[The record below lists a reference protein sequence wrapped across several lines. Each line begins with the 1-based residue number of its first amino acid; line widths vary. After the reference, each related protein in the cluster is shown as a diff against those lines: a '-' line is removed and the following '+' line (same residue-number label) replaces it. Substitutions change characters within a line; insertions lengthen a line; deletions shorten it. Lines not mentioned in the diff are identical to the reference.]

1 MKNLYTIVG
10 VAAALVCVII
20 LFCSDVIHSEETE
33 KRDRLRWLLL
43 TFTVFCAVD
52 SFWGLIGN
60 NVRLFGYWPYW
71 IFSLLFHF
79 MATVSAY
86 VWFLFSSKYFGYEGG
101 KRGRIVEA
109 LPFVVALY
117 FIIQQPFTSKIFYI
131 DGNLEYRTWVARK
144 YLFYIQYFY
153 YIYSLVKWTIFR
165 MLTKRSGGQL
175 RSLRHT
181 RIVYSFLIV
190 PIIAGLLQMKFYD
203 APYYS
208 LGFMVMA
215 IVVFNGTIV
224 IDKIQDSVR
233 YQKVSRDTYDAF
245 EALGQ
250 SFLSVHLFD
259 LEKDVQQSVNS
270 TPEVDYFIDPKDPGS
285 VQLRKVFEGVTDYRY
300 KNDMLLFSDLSTLN
314 ERMKGKDMISKQF
327 IGVNVGWCESS
338 FICAKRDGDGNLL
351 RVIHAVRDI
360 DDTKRKEQEYV
371 EALTR
376 AYKNKNAIYA
386 EILKMQNVGVIATD
400 TDNNVIIANDMAL
413 HQFNK
418 DRMDVEGMAFF
429 DFVSDGEFTDLND
442 ANEKYRNA
450 VEKGGSFVNEM
461 KVTVKNEVFGDRK
474 EHVRYLMNS
483 GRRLELLDGTK
494 AMLNCFTDVT
504 ESKILEEK
512 LRVLSEVDFLT
523 QISNRG
529 CGEDA
534 IEELI
539 NNNTEGLYCLIDV
552 NKFKS
557 INDTYGHKAGDDV
570 LRAVAECLKKT
581 FRSEDVVMRLGG
593 DEFAIFARG
602 VSTKELAELR
612 LARLFENINRINVEG
627 VPKSMISISLGAVLV
642 KSDGEKITEDYATL
656 YKKADS
662 VMYECKDKGGSNM
675 KFYESENL

>member
-1 MKNLYTIVG
+1 MKNLYTVVG
-10 VAAALVCVII
+10 AAAALVCVII
-20 LFCSDVIHSEETE
+20 MFCSDVIHSEETE

-52 SFWGLIGN
+52 SIWGLIGN
-60 NVRLFGYWPYW
+60 NISIFGYWPYW

-86 VWFLFSSKYFGYEGG
+86 IWFLFSSKYFGYEGG
-101 KRGRIVEA
+101 KRGRIIEA

-153 YIYSLVKWTIFR
+153 YIYSLVKWAIYR
-165 MLTKRSGGQL
+165 ILTKKSGG
-175 RSLRHT
+175 RVGSLQHT

-190 PIIAGLLQMKFYD
+190 PIIAGLLQMKFFD

-250 SFLSVHLFD
+250 SFLAVHLFD
-259 LEKDVQQSVNS
+259 LKKDVQQSVNS

-327 IGVNVGWCESS
+327 IGVNVGWCEAA

-351 RVIHAVRDI
+351 RVIHAVRNI
-360 DDTKRKEQEYV
+360 DSTKRKEQEYV

-400 TDNNVIIANDMAL
+400 TDNKVILANDMAL

-418 DRMDVEGMAFF
+418 DGMDVEGMPFF
-429 DFVSDGEFTDLND
+429 DVVSDGEFPNYDD
-442 ANEKYRNA
+442 AQSKYHQA
-450 VEKGGSFVNEM
+450 MDDCDSFIYEM
-461 KVTVKNEVFGDRK
+461 KVIIKNERYDDNA

-483 GRRLELLDGTK
+483 GRCLQLLDGTK
-494 AMLNCFTDVT
+494 AMLNCYTDVT
-504 ESKILEEK
+504 QSKILEEK
-512 LRVLSEVDFLT
+512 LRILSEVDALT

-529 CGEDA
+529 CGEEA
-534 IEELI
+534 IEEMI
-539 NNNTEGLYCLIDV
+539 NSNTEGLYCLIDV
-552 NKFKS
+552 NKFKT

-570 LRAVAECLKKT
+570 LRAVAECLKET

-593 DEFAIFARG
+593 DEFAIFAKG
-602 VSTKELAELR
+602 VSSKELAELR
-612 LARLFENINRINVEG
+612 LARLFENINRINVSE

-642 KSDGEKITEDYATL
+642 KSDGQKITEDYATL